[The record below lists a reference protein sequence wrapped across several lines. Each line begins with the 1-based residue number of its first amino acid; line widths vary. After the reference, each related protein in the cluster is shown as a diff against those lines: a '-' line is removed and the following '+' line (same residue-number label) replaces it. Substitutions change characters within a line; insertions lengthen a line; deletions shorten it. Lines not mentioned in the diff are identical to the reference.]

1 MKIVALISGGK
12 DSCFNVLHCV
22 ANGHDVVALANLHPA
37 ADAGD
42 ELDSHMYQTVGHD
55 VIPLYAKCF
64 RNPGAPNDVDP
75 LAAPDLPMFRRA
87 IAGASANIGMTYDH
101 AGTAAAGNN
110 HVVDEVEDLYLLLKD
125 VVTAMPDVKGVSV
138 GAILSSYQRVRVEN
152 VCQRLGLQVFGYL
165 WQGDQVELLA
175 SMVSAGMNSI
185 LIKVAAMGLD
195 RRHLGKS
202 LMQLQPH
209 LLKMHAQFDLHP
221 CGEGG
226 EYETITLDCPVFRR
240 RLVVKIAE
248 TIAHSDD
255 EIAPVLYQRLVDVEV
270 EDKTDLVPYE
280 QLRADLRAQLVP
292 DTVAHIVKDAINF
305 DTVTASSAVGLV
317 CAEEKE
323 AAAALPQVKI
333 VGSLLA
339 VTGIR
344 APSDVAL
351 EDAARH
357 VMEQLAQVLQS
368 RKLDTKR
375 HLIMVTVLVKDMAD
389 FAHVNAIY
397 GQYFGVNPAARA
409 CIQAVLPC
417 QVQVDALAV
426 AHATVPRDNLHVQ
439 SISYWAAANIGPYS
453 QSCTVGSHVFVAGQ
467 IGLVPETMAM
477 PALSTLTATF
487 QAQAHLSLR
496 HLTRIYNALRVS
508 PTRDV
513 VACVAY
519 VSSPQWLTAA
529 RQVWTAAMD
538 APVLAVAVPRLP
550 RDALVEWVAVAHH
563 PEWRNQYNAAHSRLR
578 NPLDS
583 DDEEDAPIVAARNV
597 MVRAATTRGG
607 DVTASR
613 NGTLVTVMARGT
625 VSAPAGSEWTEADVR
640 PVLADLVDDIGV
652 ALAKVQAE
660 WQHVL
665 SLRVFYLAEMTAG
678 FETVALQV
686 LGSLGPISFAPCTGI
701 ASRAHFALFLHANVE

>member
-1 MKIVALISGGK
+1 MNGGK

-64 RNPGAPNDVDP
+64 RNPNAPSDADP
-75 LAAPDLPMFRRA
+75 LAAPDLPLFRRA
-87 IAGASANIGMTYDH
+87 IAGASANIAMTYDH
-101 AGTAAAGNN
+101 AGAATGDGDG

-125 VVTAMPDVKGVSV
+125 VVTAMPEVKGVSV

-165 WQGDQVELLA
+165 WQGDQAELLA
-175 SMVSAGMNSI
+175 SMVNSGMNSI

-240 RLVVKIAE
+240 RLVVKTAE
-248 TIAHSDD
+248 TIVHSDD

-270 EDKTDLVPYE
+270 EDKTDLVTYE

-292 DTVAHIVKDAINF
+292 DTVAQIVEDAT
-305 DTVTASSAVGLV
+305 DVTIDAVTPSTAVGRV
-317 CAEEKE
+317 RAKQK
-323 AAAALPQVKI
+323 AAATVAPQVKS

-344 APSDVAL
+344 APADATL
-351 EDAARH
+351 EDAARY
-357 VMEQLAQVLQS
+357 VMDQLAQVLQN
-368 RKLDTKR
+368 RGLDTKR
-375 HLIMVTVLVKDMAD
+375 HLVMVTVLVMNMAD
-389 FAHVNAIY
+389 FARVNGIY

-409 CIQAVLPC
+409 CIQTVLPC

-426 AHATVPRDNLHVQ
+426 ANAAVPRDNLHVQ

-453 QSCTVGSHVFVAGQ
+453 QACTAASHVLVAGQ

-477 PALSTLTATF
+477 PALSTPTATF

-496 HLTRIYNALRVS
+496 HLTRVYDALRVS

-538 APVLAVAVPRLP
+538 APVLAIAVPRLP

-563 PEWRNQYNAAHSRLR
+563 PEWRNQYNAAHARLQ

-597 MVRAATTRGG
+597 KVRAVTTRDG

-613 NGTLVTVMARGT
+613 NGTLVTVIARGK
-625 VSAPAGSEWTEADVR
+625 VPAPMGNEWTEADVR
-640 PVLADLVDDIGV
+640 PVLADLVDDVGV
-652 ALAKVQAE
+652 ALAKVQAD
-660 WQHVL
+660 QKHVL
-665 SLRVFYLAEMTAG
+665 SVRVFYVAEMTTG
-678 FETVALQV
+678 FETIALRV
-686 LGSLGPISFAPCTGI
+686 LGSMGPVSFVPCTDIEGG
-701 ASRAHFALFLHANVE
+701 AHFALFLHVNVE

>member
-1 MKIVALISGGK
+1 MVAST
-12 DSCFNVLHCV
+12 
-22 ANGHDVVALANLHPA
+22 
-37 ADAGD
+37 D

-64 RNPGAPNDVDP
+64 RNPAAPNNADP
-75 LAAPDLPMFRRA
+75 LAAPDLPLFRRA
-87 IAGASANIGMTYDH
+87 IAGASANIAMTYDH
-101 AGTAAAGNN
+101 AGAATGDGDG

-125 VVTAMPDVKGVSV
+125 VVTAMPEVKGVSV

-175 SMVSAGMNSI
+175 SMVNAGMNSI

-240 RLVVKIAE
+240 RLVVKTAE
-248 TIAHSDD
+248 TIMHSDD
-255 EIAPVLYQRLVDVEV
+255 EIAPVLYQRLVDVDV
-270 EDKTDLVPYE
+270 EDKTELVPYE

-292 DTVAHIVKDAINF
+292 DTVAQIVEDA
-305 DTVTASSAVGLV
+305 TGVTLDAVATSTAV
-317 CAEEKE
+317 VVRAEKKE
-323 AAAALPQVKI
+323 VVTQPQVKS

-344 APSDVAL
+344 APADATL
-351 EDAARH
+351 ENATRY
-357 VMEQLAQVLQS
+357 VMDQLAQVLQS
-368 RKLDTKR
+368 RGLDTKR
-375 HLIMVTVLVKDMAD
+375 HLVMVTVLVKNMAD
-389 FAHVNAIY
+389 FARVNVIY

-426 AHATVPRDNLHVQ
+426 AHPAAPRDNLHVQ

-453 QSCTVGSHVFVAGQ
+453 QSCTAASHVLVAGQ

-477 PALSTLTATF
+477 PSLKTPSATF

-496 HLTRIYNALRVS
+496 HLTRIYDAIRVS

-519 VSSPQWLTAA
+519 VSSPTWFTAA
-529 RQVWTAAMD
+529 RQVWTSAMD

-563 PEWRNQYNAAHSRLR
+563 PEWRNQYNAAHARLQ

-597 MVRAATTRGG
+597 KVRAVTTRDGE
-607 DVTASR
+607 VTASR
-613 NGTLVTVMARGT
+613 NGTLVTVIARGK
-625 VSAPAGSEWTEADVR
+625 VSAPAPVGSEWTEADVR
-640 PVLADLVDDIGV
+640 PVLTDLVDDVGV
-652 ALAKVQAE
+652 ALAKVQAD
-660 WQHVL
+660 QKHVL
-665 SLRVFYLAEMTAG
+665 NVRVFYVAEMTTG
-678 FETVALQV
+678 FETVAQQV
-686 LGSLGPISFAPCTGI
+686 LVSMGPVSFVPCTGI
-701 ASRAHFALFLHANVE
+701 EGGAHFALFVHAYVE

>member
-1 MKIVALISGGK
+1 M

-64 RNPGAPNDVDP
+64 RNPAMPNDADP
-75 LAAPDLPMFRRA
+75 LAAPDLPLFRRA
-87 IAGASANIGMTYDH
+87 IAGASANIAMTYDH
-101 AGTAAAGNN
+101 AGAATGDGGN
-110 HVVDEVEDLYLLLKD
+110 VVDEVEDLYLLLKD
-125 VVTAMPDVKGVSV
+125 VVTTMPEVKGVSV

-165 WQGDQVELLA
+165 WQGNQVELLA
-175 SMVSAGMNSI
+175 SMVNAGMNSI

-209 LLKMHAQFDLHP
+209 LLKMHTQYDLHP

-240 RLVVKIAE
+240 RLVVKTAE
-248 TIAHSDD
+248 TIVHSDD
-255 EIAPVLYQRLVDVEV
+255 EIAPVLYQRLVDMDV

-280 QLRADLRAQLVP
+280 QLRADLREQLVS
-292 DTVAHIVKDAINF
+292 DTVAQIVEDAT
-305 DTVTASSAVGLV
+305 DVTVDAVLTSAAVSRV
-317 CAEEKE
+317 RAEEKE
-323 AAAALPQVKI
+323 TVDLPQVKS

-344 APSDVAL
+344 APSDASL
-351 EDAARH
+351 EDSARH
-357 VMEQLAQVLQS
+357 VMDQLAQVLQS
-368 RKLDTKR
+368 RELDTKR
-375 HLIMVTVLVKDMAD
+375 HLVMVTVLVKNMAD
-389 FAHVNAIY
+389 FARVNAIY

-426 AHATVPRDNLHVQ
+426 AHPNVPRDNLHVQ

-453 QSCTVGSHVFVAGQ
+453 QSCTAASHVLVAGQ
-467 IGLVPETMAM
+467 IGLVPETMVM
-477 PALSTLTATF
+477 PALATPTATF

-496 HLTRIYNALRVS
+496 HLTRIYDAIRVS

-519 VSSPQWLTAA
+519 VSSPTWFTAA
-529 RQVWTAAMD
+529 RQVWTVAID

-563 PEWRNQYNAAHSRLR
+563 PEWRNQYNAAHGRLQ

-583 DDEEDAPIVAARNV
+583 DDEEDAPIVAARYV
-597 MVRAATTRGG
+597 KVRAATTRDG

-613 NGTLVTVMARGT
+613 NGTLVTVIARGK
-625 VSAPAGSEWTEADVR
+625 VSAPVESEWTEADVR
-640 PVLADLVDDIGV
+640 PVLADLVDDVGV
-652 ALAKVQAE
+652 ALAKVEADRK
-660 WQHVL
+660 HVL
-665 SLRVFYLAEMTAG
+665 NVRVFYLAEMTTG
-678 FETVALQV
+678 FETVALRV
-686 LGSLGPISFAPCTGI
+686 LGSMGPVSFVPCTGI
-701 ASRAHFALFLHANVE
+701 EGGAHFALFLHANVE